1 MNTTRAVTISLY
13 VGVCAACGTQEA
25 ADSPALSSRLAALG
39 LLPAPSCP
47 VGSSTDPLVAPTTR
61 GLVKGKRVDST
72 VAFLGIPFAMPPLG
86 PLRFAPPVEHACWS
100 GTRPTTDFGPAC
112 PQKNLL
118 SGHVDGDEDCL
129 TLNVWTPKVDAT
141 AKLPVLVFIYGGGDV
156 LGATN
161 EVILSN
167 LYDGRALATRE
178 QAVVVTPN
186 YRIGALGFFADPALD
201 AESPSGASGNQGI
214 LDQIAALKWV
224 QANIASFGGD
234 PSRVMLFGESAGAI
248 NTCTLLAS
256 PLAAGLF
263 SSALMESGGCGAHS
277 QASQKDTSST
287 LAKELGCTTDV
298 ANCMRSLTAQQV
310 VGATD
315 SFSEL
320 LKNLTSFKPAGG
332 LVGALPWSPS
342 VDGYV
347 LKDFPLQVIAAGAH
361 NKVPLVVGSNANEGA
376 IFAPSGIRF
385 CSQYESDMRSIFG
398 TNADQV
404 LAQYPCQ
411 FWKPRQAE
419 IDVITDFL
427 FTCTARHTVRAAAPR
442 SAVFRY
448 FFTHGAAYGLEAGL
462 GAYHSAE
469 LAYVFRTFGAKAY
482 IPTAAEQTLA
492 SNIEDYWGSLAATGS
507 PATGALGWPVY
518 TQPSEQVLTLDTTLS
533 AGKDVRPTKCNFWDS
548 LYPAGS
554 GG

>member
-1 MNTTRAVTISLY
+1 
-13 VGVCAACGTQEA
+13 
-25 ADSPALSSRLAALG
+25 
-39 LLPAPSCP
+39 
-47 VGSSTDPLVAPTTR
+47 
-61 GLVKGKRVDST
+61 
-72 VAFLGIPFAMPPLG
+72 
-86 PLRFAPPVEHACWS
+86 
-100 GTRPTTDFGPAC
+100 
-112 PQKNLL
+112 
-118 SGHVDGDEDCL
+118 
-129 TLNVWTPKVDAT
+129 
-141 AKLPVLVFIYGGGDV
+141 
-156 LGATN
+156 
-161 EVILSN
+161 
-167 LYDGRALATRE
+167 
-178 QAVVVTPN
+178 
-186 YRIGALGFFADPALD
+186 
-201 AESPSGASGNQGI
+201 
-214 LDQIAALKWV
+214 
-224 QANIASFGGD
+224 
-234 PSRVMLFGESAGAI
+234 
-248 NTCTLLAS
+248 
-256 PLAAGLF
+256 
-263 SSALMESGGCGAHS
+263 MESGGCGAHS
-277 QASQKDTSST
+277 QASQKVKSST

-298 ANCMRSLTAQQV
+298 ANCMRSLTAQQF

-320 LKNLTSFKPAGG
+320 LKNLTSFKPAEG
-332 LVGALPWSPS
+332 LVGALPWSAS

-385 CSQYESDMRSIFG
+385 CSQYERDMKSIFG
-398 TNADQV
+398 TNANQV
-404 LAQYPCQ
+404 LAEYPCQ

-427 FTCTARHTVRAAAPR
+427 FTCTARHTARAAAPK

-482 IPTAAEQTLA
+482 IPTTGEQTLA
-492 SNIEDYWGSLAATGS
+492 NNIEDYWGSLAATGS